1 MNHPDKCTIV
11 ALVTSIL
18 DRGYAY
24 SITDVET
31 SIFDDEPTLY
41 KDMHGLTEFGHCDDD
56 FVVVKDISNNE
67 PLCVFHLIYSNGNEF
82 DPIVTISD
90 YSAGDIAQD
99 LYDQTGWRL
108 FDGNFTGLAAL
119 HREGE

>member
-1 MNHPDKCTIV
+1 
-11 ALVTSIL
+11 
-18 DRGYAY
+18 
-24 SITDVET
+24 
-31 SIFDDEPTLY
+31 
-41 KDMHGLTEFGHCDDD
+41 MHGLTEFGHCDDD